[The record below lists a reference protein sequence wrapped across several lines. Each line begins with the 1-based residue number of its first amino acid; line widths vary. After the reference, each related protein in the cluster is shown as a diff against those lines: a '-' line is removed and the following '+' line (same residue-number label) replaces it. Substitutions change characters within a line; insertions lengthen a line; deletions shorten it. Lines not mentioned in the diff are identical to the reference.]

1 LEFFSPQQRKTPH
14 SVVQEKVDQDTISC
28 TVSRK
33 PFDALLLFEG
43 LLTDSFTHFMA
54 GFSSLTVS
62 LNMGSVQ
69 AKSTI
74 NHLTGKPVLYTSLVM
89 FGEVSALL

>member
-1 LEFFSPQQRKTPH
+1 
-14 SVVQEKVDQDTISC
+14 VVQEKVDQDTISC
-28 TVSRK
+28 TLSRQ

-43 LLTDSFTHFMA
+43 LFIDSFPHSMA
-54 GFSSLTVS
+54 NFSSLAIS

-69 AKSTI
+69 AKRTI
-74 NHLTGKPVLYTSLVM
+74 DHCVRPARFAHDLAM

>member
-14 SVVQEKVDQDTISC
+14 SVIQEKVDQDTISC
-28 TVSRK
+28 ALSRK

-43 LLTDSFTHFMA
+43 LLTDSFTHSMA
-54 GFSSLTVS
+54 DFSSLAIS
-62 LNMGSVQ
+62 LNAASVQ

-74 NHLTGKPVLYTSLVM
+74 KH
-89 FGEVSALL
+89 